1 MKGDGRFYLACAVML
16 LALPGCTHGISAA
29 VPLVDSYAM
38 AVPNDD
44 PSPGERGLREIN
56 ADEGSTVSSAR
67 VYVISGQGDALTSSG
82 MTQLA
87 ARLSEIRGLTVSSH
101 DWFNGPNFIVNSIR
115 QLPTD
120 EPVIL
125 IGYSLGAN
133 ATTRISHA
141 LPNREIAL
149 AIAYDPSIHSE
160 VFPADGNVRRVLLY
174 HNNGLSLWGHA
185 RIPGPQ
191 VETTE
196 INQGHLSVDSNQQLH
211 ARTLEAVLDVISEKK
226 DSYAMA
232 VPTDDPSPG
241 ERDYRQA
248 DFGLE
253 DPGVTVITADE
264 GGSIPSYESRFF
276 GAGTDNTRWV
286 VDGYCNSA
294 CTMVLGTGRVCATP
308 RAQFNFHGG
317 YYKYF
322 GHWNVITPQW
332 TYQMYQHYP
341 DDVKSW
347 VDAHHAMD
355 QIRLTTMRQPEVA
368 TYVPSCR
375 TRAAS
380 DAVAAS
386 LPDR

>member
-29 VPLVDSYAM
+29 VPLEDSYAM
-38 AVPNDD
+38 AEPKDVL
-44 PSPGERGLREIN
+44 SPGERGLREIT
-56 ADEGSTVSSAR
+56 ADEGAAISSAR
-67 VYVISGQGDALTSSG
+67 VYVIYGQGGALTSSG

-101 DWFNGPNFIVNSIR
+101 DWFKGPNTIVNSIR
-115 QLPTD
+115 QLPPD

-133 ATTRISHA
+133 ATTWISNA

-149 AIAYDPSIHSE
+149 AIAYDPSIHSK
-160 VFPADGNVRRVLLY
+160 VLPADGNVRRMLLY
-174 HNNGLSLWGHA
+174 HNNSLSLWGHA

-191 VETTE
+191 VETIE

-232 VPTDDPSPG
+232 VPKDDPSPG

-248 DFGLE
+248 DFGLD
-253 DPGVTVITADE
+253 DPGVTVIRADE

-276 GAGTDNTRWV
+276 GAGTGNTRWV

-308 RAQFNFHGG
+308 RAQFNFHAG

-322 GHWNVITPQW
+322 GSWNVITPQW

-341 DDVKSW
+341 DDVKTW
-347 VDAHHAMD
+347 VDANHAMD
-355 QIRLTTMRQPEVA
+355 QIKLTTMRQPEVA

-375 TRAAS
+375 DRAAS
-380 DAVAAS
+380 NAVAG
-386 LPDR
+386 R

>member
-1 MKGDGRFYLACAVML
+1 
-16 LALPGCTHGISAA
+16 
-29 VPLVDSYAM
+29 
-38 AVPNDD
+38 
-44 PSPGERGLREIN
+44 
-56 ADEGSTVSSAR
+56 
-67 VYVISGQGDALTSSG
+67 

-101 DWFNGPNFIVNSIR
+101 DWFKGPNTIVNSIR
-115 QLPTD
+115 QLPPD

-174 HNNGLSLWGHA
+174 HNNSLSLWGHA

-232 VPTDDPSPG
+232 VPKDDPSPG
-241 ERDYRQA
+241 ERDYREA
-248 DFGLE
+248 DFGLD
-253 DPGVTVITADE
+253 DPGVTVIRADE

-308 RAQFNFHGG
+308 RAQFNFHAG

-322 GHWNVITPQW
+322 GSWNVITPQW

-341 DDVKSW
+341 DDVKTW

-355 QIRLTTMRQPEVA
+355 QIKLTTMRQPEVA
-368 TYVPSCR
+368 TYVPRCR
-375 TRAAS
+375 DRAAS
-380 DAVAAS
+380 NAVAA
-386 LPDR
+386 R

>member
-1 MKGDGRFYLACAVML
+1 MKGDGRFYFACAVML
-16 LALPGCTHGISAA
+16 LALSGCTHGTSVA
-29 VPLVDSYAM
+29 VPLEDSYAM
-38 AVPNDD
+38 AEPNDD
-44 PSPGERGLREIN
+44 LNPRDRGFREIT
-56 ADEGSTVSSAR
+56 AEEGSAIASAR
-67 VYVISGQGDALTSSG
+67 VYVISGQGGALTSSG

-101 DWFNGPNFIVNSIR
+101 DWFEGPNIIVNSIR
-115 QLPTD
+115 KLPKD

-160 VFPADGNVRRVLLY
+160 VFPADGNVRRMLLY
-174 HNNGLSLWGHA
+174 HNNSLSLWGHA

-196 INQGHLSVDSNQQLH
+196 INQGHLSVDSDQQLH

-232 VPTDDPSPG
+232 VPKDDPSPG
-241 ERDYRQA
+241 ERDYREA
-248 DFGLE
+248 DFGLD
-253 DPGVTVITADE
+253 DPGVTVIRADE

-276 GAGTDNTRWV
+276 GAGADNTRWV

-308 RAQFNFHGG
+308 RAQFSFHAG

-322 GHWNVITPQW
+322 GSWNVITPQW

-341 DDVKSW
+341 DDVKTW

-355 QIRLTTMRQPEVA
+355 QIKLTTMRQPEVA

-375 TRAAS
+375 DRAAS
-380 DAVAAS
+380 KAVAA
-386 LPDR
+386 R